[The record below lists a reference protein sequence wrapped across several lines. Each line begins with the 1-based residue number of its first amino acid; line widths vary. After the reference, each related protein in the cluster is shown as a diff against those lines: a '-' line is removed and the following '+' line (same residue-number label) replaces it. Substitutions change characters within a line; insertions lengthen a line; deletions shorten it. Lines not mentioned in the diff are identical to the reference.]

1 MARCHLAME
10 GSLCFFLCYLIQRYC
25 KTLNWRIDNVH
36 EHTAKN
42 RDRRDDGNSSH
53 FAFREV
59 LPFYD
64 ASEKHQ
70 FLLEFL
76 DKSLEAPGRSGDIV
90 PFLEICNRD
99 FSGQFRQCSFYPLGF
114 KSFCKKCFLHNRI
127 PHGVFL
133 QLGAKRVDLRYRQ
146 SFETYKDN
154 RCRFLEN
161 SRDFRKNFSFFLF
174 CNGHLKFRYERSELR
189 NVRPSTF
196 RERCWVNK
204 M

>member
-59 LPFYD
+59 LSFYD

-76 DKSLEAPGRSGDIV
+76 DKSLEAARGRGDVRIRLRRGFGGQV
-90 PFLEICNRD
+90 RDRD
-99 FSGQFRQCSFYPLGF
+99 FSGQC
-114 KSFCKKCFLHNRI
+114 
-127 PHGVFL
+127 
-133 QLGAKRVDLRYRQ
+133 RQ
-146 SFETYKDN
+146 SPFY
-154 RCRFLEN
+154 
-161 SRDFRKNFSFFLF
+161 
-174 CNGHLKFRYERSELR
+174 
-189 NVRPSTF
+189 
-196 RERCWVNK
+196 
-204 M
+204 